1 MTDQKRRGL
10 AHRALDALAGRAA
23 EHPDE
28 LARIARRLDALDA
41 TLTALAQHPAP
52 RYDDQLGTVREA
64 LAGVEK
70 DKPASAWVFAL
81 YGFLFLVAM
90 ALVLVWLSGAP
101 L

>member
-1 MTDQKRRGL
+1 MQRIG
-10 AHRALDALAGRAA
+10 AA
-23 EHPDE
+23 
-28 LARIARRLDALDA
+28 
-41 TLTALAQHPAP
+41 
-52 RYDDQLGTVREA
+52 TVRAFKA